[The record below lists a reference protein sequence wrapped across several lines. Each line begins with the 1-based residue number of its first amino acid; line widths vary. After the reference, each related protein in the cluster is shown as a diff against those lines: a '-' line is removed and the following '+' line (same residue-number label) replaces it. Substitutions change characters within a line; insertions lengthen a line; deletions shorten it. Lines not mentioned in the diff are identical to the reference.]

1 MLFLLHLHG
10 LLVFNYIFM
19 AEFNINILGCGS
31 ALPTTRHSATSQI
44 VDLRD
49 KLYMIDCGEGT
60 QVQMRHSRVRFGR
73 LAHIF
78 ISHLHGDHCFGL
90 PGLISTL
97 GMLGRT
103 GELVIHGPK
112 EVETFLQSTIDLFCR
127 GLEFNIRFNPID
139 TQSHSLIMEDRS
151 LSVYSIPLKH
161 RIPTCGF
168 LFAEKPKEA
177 HIIREMTDFYQ
188 VPVRW
193 MKEIKQGKD
202 YITPEGEIIPNS
214 RLTRPA
220 TPAKR
225 YAYCSDTAY
234 NRSIIPLIEGVDL
247 LYHEATFMETD
258 SARAKET
265 FHSTARQAAEIARDA
280 QVKRLVIGHYSARY
294 EDLSEL
300 HKEATEVFPNTI
312 LGNERMVIPV

>member
-1 MLFLLHLHG
+1 
-10 LLVFNYIFM
+10 M

-31 ALPTTRHSATSQI
+31 PLPTTRHSATSQI

-60 QVQMRHSRVRFGR
+60 QVQMRHARVRFGR

-112 EVETFLQSTIDLFCR
+112 EVETFLHSTLDLFCR

-168 LFAEKPKEA
+168 LFTEKPKEA

-193 MKEIKQGKD
+193 MKDIKQGKD
-202 YITPEGEIIPNS
+202 YITPEGEIIPNA

-220 TPAKR
+220 IPPKR

-234 NRSIIPLIEGVDL
+234 NRSIIPIIEGVDL
-247 LYHEATFMETD
+247 LYHEATFTEED

-300 HKEATEVFPNTI
+300 HKEAMEVFPNTI

>member
-1 MLFLLHLHG
+1 
-10 LLVFNYIFM
+10 M

-31 ALPTTRHSATSQI
+31 ALPTTRHLATSQI

-60 QVQMRHSRVRFGR
+60 QVQMRRMRVRFGR

-103 GELVIHGPK
+103 GELVVHGPK
-112 EVETFLQSTIDLFCR
+112 EVETYLRPVMDLFCR
-127 GLEFNIRFNPID
+127 GMEFEVRFNPVD
-139 TQSHSLIMEDRS
+139 TRSHSLVMEDRS

-161 RIPTCGF
+161 RIPTCGY

-188 VPVRW
+188 VPVRC
-193 MKEIKQGKD
+193 MKDIKQGQD
-202 YITPEGEIIPNS
+202 YVTPEGEVVPNS

-220 TPAKR
+220 APPKR
-225 YAYCSDTAY
+225 YAFCSDTAY
-234 NRSIIPLIEGVDL
+234 NRSIIPIIEGADL
-247 LYHEATFMETD
+247 LYHEATFAECD
-258 SARAKET
+258 LARAKET
-265 FHSTARQAAEIARDA
+265 FHSTARQAAEIALDA
-280 QVKRLVIGHYSARY
+280 HVKRLVIGHYSARY

-300 HKEATEVFPNTI
+300 HREAEAVFPGTI
-312 LGNERMVIPV
+312 LGNEGTVIPV

>member
-1 MLFLLHLHG
+1 MAD
-10 LLVFNYIFM
+10 FNL
-19 AEFNINILGCGS
+19 NILGCGS
-31 ALPTTRHSATSQI
+31 ALPTTRHLATSQV

-60 QVQMRHSRVRFGR
+60 QVQMRNMRIKFSR
-73 LAHIF
+73 LNHIF

-90 PGLISTL
+90 PGLLSTL

-103 GELVIHGPK
+103 GDLVIHAPK
-112 EVETFLQSTIDLFCR
+112 EIENYMRPVLDTFCK
-127 GLEFNIRFNPID
+127 GMPYEVRFNHID
-139 TQSHSLIMEDRS
+139 THSHSLIMEDRS

-193 MKEIKQGKD
+193 MKDTKQGKD
-202 YITPEGEIIPNS
+202 YITPEGEIIPNA
-214 RLTRPA
+214 RLTRPSVA
-220 TPAKR
+220 PKR

-234 NRSIIPLIEGVDL
+234 SPSIIPIIEGVDL
-247 LYHEATFMETD
+247 LYHEATFMESD
-258 SARAKET
+258 KARAKET
-265 FHSTARQAAEIARDA
+265 FHSTARQAAEIALKA
-280 QVKRLVIGHYSARY
+280 GVKRLVIGHYSARY
-294 EDLSEL
+294 EDLAAL
-300 HKEATEVFPNTI
+300 HKEAQEIYPDTI
-312 LGNERMVIPV
+312 LGNEGMVLSI

>member
-1 MLFLLHLHG
+1 
-10 LLVFNYIFM
+10 M

-60 QVQMRHSRVRFGR
+60 QVQMRHARVRFGR

-112 EVETFLQSTIDLFCR
+112 EVETFLHSTLDLFCR

-193 MKEIKQGKD
+193 MKDIKQGKD
-202 YITPEGEIIPNS
+202 YITPEGEIIPNA

-220 TPAKR
+220 IPPKR

-234 NRSIIPLIEGVDL
+234 NRSIIPIIEGVDL
-247 LYHEATFMETD
+247 LYHEATFIEEY

-300 HKEATEVFPNTI
+300 HKEAMEIFPNTI

>member
-1 MLFLLHLHG
+1 
-10 LLVFNYIFM
+10 M

-60 QVQMRHSRVRFGR
+60 QVQMRHARVRFGR

-103 GELVIHGPK
+103 GELVIPGPK
-112 EVETFLQSTIDLFCR
+112 EVETFLHSTLDLFCR

-193 MKEIKQGKD
+193 MKDIKQGKD
-202 YITPEGEIIPNS
+202 YITPEGEIIPNA

-220 TPAKR
+220 IPPKR

-234 NRSIIPLIEGVDL
+234 NRSIIPIIEGVDL
-247 LYHEATFMETD
+247 LYHEATFTEED

-300 HKEATEVFPNTI
+300 HKEAMEIFPNTI

>member
-1 MLFLLHLHG
+1 
-10 LLVFNYIFM
+10 M

-31 ALPTTRHSATSQI
+31 ALPTTRHLATSQV

-60 QVQMRHSRVRFGR
+60 QVQMRKMRVRFGR

-90 PGLISTL
+90 PGLVSTL

-103 GELVIHGPK
+103 GELVVHGPK
-112 EVETFLQSTIDLFCR
+112 EVETYLRPVMDLFCR
-127 GLEFNIRFNPID
+127 GMEFEVRFNPVD
-139 TQSHSLIMEDRS
+139 TRSHSLVMEDRS

-161 RIPTCGF
+161 RIPTCGY

-188 VPVRW
+188 VPVRC
-193 MKEIKQGKD
+193 MKDIKQGRD
-202 YITPEGEIIPNS
+202 YVTPEGEVVPNS

-220 TPAKR
+220 APPKR
-225 YAYCSDTAY
+225 YAFCSDTAY
-234 NRSIIPLIEGVDL
+234 HRSIIPIIEGVDL
-247 LYHEATFMETD
+247 LYHEATFAECD
-258 SARAKET
+258 LARAKET

-300 HKEATEVFPNTI
+300 HREAEAVFPGTI
-312 LGNERMVIPV
+312 LGNEGMVVRV

>member
-1 MLFLLHLHG
+1 
-10 LLVFNYIFM
+10 M

-31 ALPTTRHSATSQI
+31 ALPTTRHLATSQV

-60 QVQMRHSRVRFGR
+60 QVQMRRMRVRFGR

-103 GELVIHGPK
+103 GELVVHGPK
-112 EVETFLQSTIDLFCR
+112 EVESYLRPVMDLFCR
-127 GLEFNIRFNPID
+127 GMEFEVRFNPVD
-139 TQSHSLIMEDRS
+139 TRSHSLVMEDRS

-161 RIPTCGF
+161 RIPTCGY

-188 VPVRW
+188 VPVRC
-193 MKEIKQGKD
+193 MKDIKQGLD
-202 YITPEGEIIPNS
+202 YVTPEGEVVPNS

-220 TPAKR
+220 APPKR
-225 YAYCSDTAY
+225 YAFCSDTAY
-234 NRSIIPLIEGVDL
+234 NRSIIPIIEGVDL
-247 LYHEATFMETD
+247 LYHEATFAECD
-258 SARAKET
+258 LARAKET

-280 QVKRLVIGHYSARY
+280 RVKRLVIGHYSARY
-294 EDLSEL
+294 EDLSGL
-300 HKEATEVFPNTI
+300 HREAEAVFPGTI
-312 LGNERMVIPV
+312 LGNEGMVITV